1 MTRRA
6 YCELILRR
14 LANGDVSDDFPIK
27 IEEVSQWIEQGVAV
41 AAMKNYTDNA
51 NIEIEYVSDSFYTTF
66 KNLSLTKDS
75 ETGFF
80 NTTVPAAPY
89 GIPKGYDVASV
100 NIEGQ
105 GILSNGLIRV
115 NIQQLDYYLKL
126 SLPPKAIFY
135 WFEGK
140 VLNLFSTWA
149 ILDGFKV
156 RVRMASGGD
165 STDLSAELN
174 IPSDYMGFVSD
185 FVFQKLMP
193 TLNIQQDNVNDGN
206 K

>member
-1 MTRRA
+1 MTLRA

-27 IEEVSQWIEQGVAV
+27 IEEVVQWVGQGVAM

-51 NIEIEYVSDSFYTTF
+51 NIDVEYVSDSFYTTY

-75 ETGFF
+75 QTGFF

-89 GIPKGYDVASV
+89 GIPKGYDVSGV
-100 NIEGQ
+100 NIEGD
-105 GILSNGLIRV
+105 GMLSNGLVRV

-135 WFEGK
+135 WFEGS

-149 ILDGFKV
+149 ILDGIKV
-156 RVRMASGGD
+156 RVRMASGGVSLD
-165 STDLSAELN
+165 SELN
-174 IPSDYMGFVSD
+174 IPADYMGYVSE
-185 FVFQKLMP
+185 FVFGKLMP
-193 TLNIQQDNVNDGN
+193 TLNIPQDNVNDGN